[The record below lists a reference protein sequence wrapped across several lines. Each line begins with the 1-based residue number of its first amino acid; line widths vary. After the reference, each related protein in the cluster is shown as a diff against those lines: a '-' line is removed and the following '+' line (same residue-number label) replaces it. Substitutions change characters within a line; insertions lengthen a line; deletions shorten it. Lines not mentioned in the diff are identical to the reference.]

1 MKPGPFLRPK
11 ERQKERGSACQFRQV
26 GAFFYLKT
34 GAGKTATTNILSFHK
49 MEDMNGLL
57 LRVPENDVFMSSMA
71 AFGAT
76 GTPMPMGDIYS
87 ALQTG
92 VIDGA
97 ENAAP
102 VLYSMKHYEVAKY
115 FSLTEHI
122 RTPDVLIMSKS
133 YLESLP
139 KEIQDAVWEAGAYLE
154 EVERQNWAD
163 YNDKCLEELEM
174 GGTVINEVAD
184 KSDFVKAS
192 ETVWEKFK
200 DVVGED
206 MIDLCVSLQ

>member
-1 MKPGPFLRPK
+1 
-11 ERQKERGSACQFRQV
+11 
-26 GAFFYLKT
+26 
-34 GAGKTATTNILSFHK
+34 

-163 YNDKCLEELEM
+163 YNDKCLEELEA

-192 ETVWEKFK
+192 EAVWEKFK

>member
-1 MKPGPFLRPK
+1 
-11 ERQKERGSACQFRQV
+11 
-26 GAFFYLKT
+26 
-34 GAGKTATTNILSFHK
+34 

-163 YNDKCLEELEM
+163 YNDKCLEELET

>member
-1 MKPGPFLRPK
+1 MDYLTFFTSLEHMDACLIGGLKDWFNNLLAEK
-11 ERQKERGSACQFRQV
+11 DLVVIAWLDAGSRSVYNSKNAI
-26 GAFFYLKT
+26 
-34 GAGKTATTNILSFHK
+34 NK

-133 YLESLP
+133 YLGVTS
-139 KEIQDAVWEAGAYLE
+139 KGNSGCCVGGW
-154 EVERQNWAD
+154 
-163 YNDKCLEELEM
+163 CLSGGSRTSEL
-174 GGTVINEVAD
+174 GG
-184 KSDFVKAS
+184 
-192 ETVWEKFK
+192 
-200 DVVGED
+200 
-206 MIDLCVSLQ
+206 L